1 MISQTGYV
9 TEDNYG
15 NAKINP
21 IALFSVRVNG
31 TMWFISSKK
40 WSRKSTCLL
49 WICSS
54 ITCDTNTNV
63 ITYDTVWCS
72 KQSRKIDIIILL
84 YNKAPRVSLSHCF
97 SQIHGLHE
105 DNDLNGKLC
114 RLCCLDANT
123 EIWTFHQ
130 NLIKIKKIQLDAS
143 TSWFGQKEHIVLFDW
158 GIFIQGLLFL
168 LRFILRLAKPV
179 LLWSLMSS

>member
-1 MISQTGYV
+1 MQCTVTTCSPKIYLKYCVWDHAIISQTGYV
-9 TEDNYG
+9 TEDNFG
-15 NAKINP
+15 NPKMNP
-21 IALFSVRVNG
+21 IALFSVCVNG

-40 WSRKSTCLL
+40 WSRKSACLL

-63 ITYDTVWCS
+63 ITYATVRCS
-72 KQSRKIDIIILL
+72 KQCRKIDIMILL
-84 YNKAPRVSLSHCF
+84 CNKAPLVSLSHCF
-97 SQIHGLHE
+97 SQICGLHE

-130 NLIKIKKIQLDAS
+130 YRKYSSMPPPLGLAKKNTSSSS
-143 TSWFGQKEHIVLFDW
+143 TEV
-158 GIFIQGLLFL
+158 LLFKVYY
-168 LRFILRLAKPV
+168 FF
-179 LLWSLMSS
+179 